1 MASIFRVSAMLMI
14 VMAVSHPGLVLGG
27 HSNAKVDIKILKE
40 GDGATAIRHST
51 VKVHYTGWLM
61 DGTKFDSS
69 IDRGTPFEFTIGAGQ
84 VIPGWDSGVEGMKIG
99 GKRELII
106 PPELAYGK
114 KGAGDVIPPNA
125 KLKFVIALLSL
136 TPPKYSNIDNAA
148 LKALLDR
155 DVKIVDLRRK
165 REWEKTGVIKNST
178 LLTAFDGAGNFI
190 RSFPATLKK
199 YVAPNDAV
207 ALICGEG
214 VRSSSIANMLTVQA
228 GYTTVYNVT
237 GGIEGWLKNGN
248 PVVR

>member
-1 MASIFRVSAMLMI
+1 M
-14 VMAVSHPGLVLGG
+14 
-27 HSNAKVDIKILKE
+27 
-40 GDGATAIRHST
+40 
-51 VKVHYTGWLM
+51 
-61 DGTKFDSS
+61 
-69 IDRGTPFEFTIGAGQ
+69 
-84 VIPGWDSGVEGMKIG
+84 EGMKVG
-99 GKRELII
+99 GKLKLAI
-106 PPELAYGK
+106 PPELAYGS
-114 KGAGDVIPPNA
+114 KGAGEVIPPNA
-125 KLKFVIALLSL
+125 TLKFTIALLSL
-136 TPPKYSNIDNAA
+136 TPPKYTNIDYTA

-165 REWEKTGVIKNST
+165 REWKKTGVIKNST

-190 RSFPATLKK
+190 RSFPASLKK

-214 VRSSSIANMLTVQA
+214 VRSSIIANMLTVQA